1 MDFRHAEQVIG
12 DLRQVS
18 FAVAD
23 KPSIT
28 AFLTRLQQ
36 WRGMFDALEIEA
48 ARRLRDLSVTAAA
61 DIATATQRH
70 IRVGDTVLERAATV
84 DAIASLDAPLKRGAL
99 HGAHVDTMTKV
110 ARTVNEQHQAAFR
123 IALPEII
130 ERAAQDRSTPDE
142 LARFL
147 NRAARAIENDDGVS
161 RHAQQRR
168 DTSLRTWTDKRSGM
182 FRVSGTFDPM
192 SGALLNGRLNAAT
205 SALFAERTPSTCPAD
220 PGAKQDHLR
229 ALALLALTS
238 GASARPTGEAHP
250 FGASTNRTGDIVD
263 ADETN
268 DQPVDGEWADVAGT
282 GPSRFG
288 RPEIIVV
295 VDARQSTVDANG
307 GKPVIDWGIPVEL
320 PPRALETLFARADA
334 HPVIVANGVVLYA
347 PGNMDLGRSTR
358 LASRAQ
364 RRALRGLYATCAIP
378 GCEVRFDHCKPHHV
392 LYWER
397 GGPTDL
403 NNLLPLCRRHHHRV
417 HDDGWT
423 LTLLPDRNLTVT
435 YPDKTVTTTGPPLRK
450 QAA

>member
-1 MDFRHAEQVIG
+1 MDFRHAEQVTG

-28 AFLTRLQQ
+28 EFLTHLQQ

-48 ARRLRDLSVTAAA
+48 ARRLRELSVTAAT

-84 DAIASLDAPLKRGAL
+84 AAIASLDAPLKRGAL
-99 HGAHVDTMTKV
+99 HGAHVDTIAKV
-110 ARTVNEQHQAAFR
+110 ARTVN
-123 IALPEII
+123 
-130 ERAAQDRSTPDE
+130 
-142 LARFL
+142 
-147 NRAARAIENDDGVS
+147 
-161 RHAQQRR
+161 
-168 DTSLRTWTDKRSGM
+168 
-182 FRVSGTFDPM
+182 
-192 SGALLNGRLNAAT
+192 
-205 SALFAERTPSTCPAD
+205 
-220 PGAKQDHLR
+220 
-229 ALALLALTS
+229 
-238 GASARPTGEAHP
+238 
-250 FGASTNRTGDIVD
+250 
-263 ADETN
+263 
-268 DQPVDGEWADVAGT
+268 
-282 GPSRFG
+282 
-288 RPEIIVV
+288 
-295 VDARQSTVDANG
+295 VDANG
-307 GKPVIDWGIPVEL
+307 GKPVIDWGIPIEL
-320 PPRALETLFARADA
+320 PPGAHETLFARADA

-347 PGNMDLGRSTR
+347 PGNMNLGRSTR

-392 LYWER
+392 HYWEH

-403 NNLLPLCRRHHHRV
+403 NNLVPLCSRHHHRV

-423 LTLLPDRNLTVT
+423 LTLLPDRNLTVV

>member
-23 KPSIT
+23 RPSIT
-28 AFLTRLQQ
+28 KFLTHLQQ

-130 ERAAQDRSTPDE
+130 EKAAQDRSTPDE
-142 LARFL
+142 LARIL

-182 FRVSGTFDPM
+182 FRVSGCFDPM

-238 GASARPTGEAHP
+238 GVSARPAGEAHR
-250 FGASTNRTGDIVD
+250 FGVSTDGTDGTDDIVD

-334 HPVIVANGVVLYA
+334 HPVIVA
-347 PGNMDLGRSTR
+347 
-358 LASRAQ
+358 
-364 RRALRGLYATCAIP
+364 
-378 GCEVRFDHCKPHHV
+378 
-392 LYWER
+392 
-397 GGPTDL
+397 
-403 NNLLPLCRRHHHRV
+403 
-417 HDDGWT
+417 
-423 LTLLPDRNLTVT
+423 
-435 YPDKTVTTTGPPLRK
+435 KTVTTTGPPLRK